1 MKQLSIIF
9 KNPYEVDIRVQPVPE
24 VEENK
29 VLVKTKWSAISSGS
43 EMLVYKGLVPS
54 GWPIDSTIQSLCG
67 NFQYPV
73 KYGYTTVGEIVAVG
87 PRVSGDWLG
96 RSVFSFHPHES
107 HFLAK
112 PDELICIPSGVD
124 FSGALFLPNMETA
137 VNLLMDGAPI
147 IGECVIVFGQGV
159 VGLLTT
165 ALLAKF
171 PLGPLITLDRYPKR
185 RQKSLEIGAD
195 NAFDP
200 DDQRISS
207 RITDTLKSNSN
218 QDSADLVYELSGE
231 PSALKLAITKTG
243 FDARVVI
250 GSWYGTKM
258 ANLELG
264 KDFHRNRIR
273 LISSQVSTIAPRFTG
288 RWTKSRR
295 IGIVWKMI
303 RSLKPERFITHRF
316 HVSQVKQAFELLDKK
331 PEDAIQVVLSYEE

>member
-1 MKQLSIIF
+1 MKQISIIF
-9 KNPYEVDIRVQPVPE
+9 KKPYEVDIQVHPVPE

-29 VLVKTKWSAISSGS
+29 VLVKTKWSAISPGS

-54 GWPIDSTIQSLCG
+54 GWPIDSTIQSLG
-67 NFQYPV
+67 GTFQYPV

-87 PRVSGDWLG
+87 PRVRDDWLG

-107 HFLAK
+107 YFLAK
-112 PDELICIPSGVD
+112 PEELICIPSEID
-124 FSGALFLPNMETA
+124 STEALFLPNMETA

-147 IGECVIVFGQGV
+147 IGECVVVFGQGI

-171 PLGPLITLDRYPKR
+171 PLGLLITLDRYPIR
-185 RQKSLEIGAD
+185 RQKSLEMGAH
-195 NAFDP
+195 NALDP
-200 DDQRISS
+200 DDQSILSQVAN
-207 RITDTLKSNSN
+207 ILKSNSN
-218 QDSADLVYELSGE
+218 EGSADLAYELSGE
-231 PSALKLAITKTG
+231 PSALKLAITVAG

-250 GSWYGTKM
+250 GSWYGTKT

-303 RSLKPERFITHRF
+303 RSIKPERYITHRF

-331 PEDAIQVVLSYEE
+331 PEDAIQVVLSYDE